1 MVLENVLGITD
12 PVELA
17 RTEERL
23 SKKRAREL
31 FETGALDALAP
42 GSVAA
47 LRAVHRAIF
56 GDLYAFAGAIR
67 TVDLA
72 KGHFRFASVLYL
84 DAALASIE
92 RMPQRTFDEIVEKYV
107 EMNVAHPFRE
117 GNGRSGRIWLDGM
130 LKAALGQVVDWSR
143 VDREDYLLAME
154 RSPVRDLELKH
165 LLRGALTDRIDDR
178 EVFMKG
184 LDRSYAY
191 EGYAAYETGSL

>member
-47 LRAVHRAIF
+47 LRAIHRALF

-92 RMPQRTFDEIVEKYV
+92 RMPQGTFDEIVEKYV

>member
-47 LRAVHRAIF
+47 LRAIHRALF
-56 GDLYAFAGAIR
+56 CDLYAFAGAIR

-92 RMPQRTFDEIVEKYV
+92 RMPQGTFDEIVEKYV

-165 LLRGALTDRIDDR
+165 LLHGALTDRIDDR

-184 LDRSYAY
+184 IDRSYAY

>member
-1 MVLENVLGITD
+1 
-12 PVELA
+12 
-17 RTEERL
+17 
-23 SKKRAREL
+23 
-31 FETGALDALAP
+31 
-42 GSVAA
+42 
-47 LRAVHRAIF
+47 
-56 GDLYAFAGAIR
+56 
-67 TVDLA
+67 
-72 KGHFRFASVLYL
+72 
-84 DAALASIE
+84 
-92 RMPQRTFDEIVEKYV
+92 
-107 EMNVAHPFRE
+107 
-117 GNGRSGRIWLDGM
+117 M

>member
-47 LRAVHRAIF
+47 LRAIHRALF

-92 RMPQRTFDEIVEKYV
+92 RMPQGTFDEIVEKYV

-184 LDRSYAY
+184 LDHSYAY

>member
-47 LRAVHRAIF
+47 LRAIHRALF

-92 RMPQRTFDEIVEKYV
+92 RMPQGTFDEIVEKYV

-130 LKAALGQVVDWSR
+130 LRAALGQVVDWSR

>member
-1 MVLENVLGITD
+1 MVLENILGITD

-31 FETGALDALAP
+31 FETGALDALPP

-47 LRAVHRAIF
+47 LRAIHRALF

-92 RMPQRTFDEIVEKYV
+92 RMPQETFDEIVEKYV

-184 LDRSYAY
+184 IDRSYAY

>member
-47 LRAVHRAIF
+47 LRAIHRALF

-92 RMPQRTFDEIVEKYV
+92 RMPQGTFDEIVEKYV

-117 GNGRSGRIWLDGM
+117 GNGRSGRI
-130 LKAALGQVVDWSR
+130 
-143 VDREDYLLAME
+143 
-154 RSPVRDLELKH
+154 
-165 LLRGALTDRIDDR
+165 
-178 EVFMKG
+178 
-184 LDRSYAY
+184 
-191 EGYAAYETGSL
+191 

>member
-92 RMPQRTFDEIVEKYV
+92 RMQQGTFDEIVEKYV

>member
-17 RTEERL
+17 RMEERL

-47 LRAVHRAIF
+47 LRAIHRALF

-67 TVDLA
+67 TADLA

-92 RMPQRTFDEIVEKYV
+92 RMPQGTFDEIVEKYV

-130 LKAALGQVVDWSR
+130 LRAALGQVVDWSR
-143 VDREDYLLAME
+143 VDKEDYLLAME

-184 LDRSYAY
+184 IDRSYAY